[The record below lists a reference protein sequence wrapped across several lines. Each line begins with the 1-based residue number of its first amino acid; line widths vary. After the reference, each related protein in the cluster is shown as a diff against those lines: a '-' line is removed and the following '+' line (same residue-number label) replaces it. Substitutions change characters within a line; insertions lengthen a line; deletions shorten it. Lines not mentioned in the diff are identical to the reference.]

1 MHAFEIIES
10 QMRVMFSISSSN
22 YKWKLILYN
31 FLFAVIF
38 DQYFFS
44 LPRLQI
50 ICFIYYFTIWTCNFK
65 ILLPASFSIFSPS
78 SHWCCFLFGSIAS
91 LMLKWQY
98 LGSSGPLEGMMS
110 SRYQW
115 WQAEQWYIPDNKL
128 SSSSSSGLLSPY
140 KQYLEVNNYNSAG
153 KG

>member
-1 MHAFEIIES
+1 MHLRLLNHRWESCSLFHLPITSGNSSCII
-10 QMRVMFSISSSN
+10 FYLLLFLINISFLCLD
-22 YKWKLILYN
+22 YK
-31 FLFAVIF
+31 LFYLF
-38 DQYFFS
+38 N
-44 LPRLQI
+44 
-50 ICFIYYFTIWTCNFK
+50 YFTIWTCNFK